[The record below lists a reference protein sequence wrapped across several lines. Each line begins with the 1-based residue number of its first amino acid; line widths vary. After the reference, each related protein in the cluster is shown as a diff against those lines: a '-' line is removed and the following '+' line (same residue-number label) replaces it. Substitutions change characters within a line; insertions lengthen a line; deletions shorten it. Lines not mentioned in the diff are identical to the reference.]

1 MSEIFTSKIRNY
13 VRQKYAPRSARIGAD
28 SRLASIKEWE
38 MLQGN
43 LQREGM
49 QLIPI
54 ASLLDQLWNEELDPE
69 KRRPE
74 FNRVVAKLHNSS
86 YTGKQLTGKEG

>member
-1 MSEIFTSKIRNY
+1 
-13 VRQKYAPRSARIGAD
+13 
-28 SRLASIKEWE
+28 
-38 MLQGN
+38 MLQGS

-49 QLIPI
+49 QLI
-54 ASLLDQLWNEELDPE
+54 ASSSLLDQVWNEELDPE

-86 YTGKQLTGKEG
+86 YTGNF

>member
-1 MSEIFTSKIRNY
+1 
-13 VRQKYAPRSARIGAD
+13 
-28 SRLASIKEWE
+28 
-38 MLQGN
+38 MLQGS

-49 QLIPI
+49 QLI
-54 ASLLDQLWNEELDPE
+54 ASSSLLDQVWNEELDPE

-86 YTGKQLTGKEG
+86 YTGKHLLGKEGWLLA